1 MISAASPALQM
12 RKTPNLDD
20 IRVFVA
26 AAEAGT
32 FSAAAASLQLPASTV
47 SRSMTRLERNLHLL
61 LVRRSQRG
69 IALTDA
75 GKEYLLSCKTALRA
89 LREGRELLD
98 KHRASPSGLLRVA
111 CPMTMARDAIAPL
124 LSKFMQAFPDLRVQL
139 ETYSSAFEQ
148 EPKEDI
154 DVFFKVRAPK
164 DSSRRIRSY
173 PGVTRG
179 LFASRGYVQDAGMP
193 AEPAD
198 LTSHRCI
205 GSGRWTLSK
214 GGKTVTPDI
223 APQVVTDD
231 PLVHRQLV
239 LHDAGIAIL
248 PLYIA
253 LNLVIAKRLVP
264 ILPGW
269 QPKPVVPCA
278 LYSDS
283 SRLLPKVKAFLD
295 FIQKY
300 IGTDLD
306 PRLQGAKARDC
317 FTNVGQRSHALAS
330 K

>member
-1 MISAASPALQM
+1 M
-12 RKTPNLDD
+12 RKTSNLDD
-20 IRVFVA
+20 VRIFVA

-32 FSAAAASLQLPASTV
+32 FSAAGAHLQLPASTI
-47 SRSMTRLERNLHLL
+47 SRSLTRLEKDLDLR

-69 IALTDA
+69 LSLTDA
-75 GKEYLLSCKTALRA
+75 GKEYLLSCKRALRT

-98 KHRASPSGLLRVA
+98 THRASPSGLLRVA

-124 LSKFMQAFPDLRVQL
+124 LSKFIEAFPDLRVEL
-139 ETYSSAFEQ
+139 DTYSSGFDR

-173 PGVTRG
+173 PGIARA
-179 LFASRGYVQDAGMP
+179 LFASRRYVQTAGIP

-205 GSGRWTLSK
+205 GSGRWTLAR
-214 GGKTVTPDI
+214 GGKTITPDI
-223 APQVVTDD
+223 APRVVTDD

-239 LHDAGIAIL
+239 LDDAGIAIL

-253 LNLVIAKRLVP
+253 LHPAVAKRLVR
-264 ILPGW
+264 ILPEW
-269 QPKPVVPCA
+269 HVKPVVPCA

-283 SRLLPKVKAFLD
+283 SRLTPKVKVFLD

-306 PRLQGAKARDC
+306 PRLQDTKARDC
-317 FTNVGQRSHALAS
+317 FVDPRRGSRALAN
-330 K
+330 

>member
-1 MISAASPALQM
+1 MISAAELWLRM
-12 RKTPNLDD
+12 RKTTNLDD
-20 IRVFVA
+20 IRIFVA
-26 AAEAGT
+26 VAEAGT
-32 FSAAAASLQLPASTV
+32 FSAAAANLQLPASTI
-47 SRSMTRLERNLHLL
+47 SRSLTRLEKHLDLL

-69 IALTDA
+69 LSLTDA
-75 GKEYLLSCKTALRA
+75 GKEYLVSCKHALRL
-89 LREGRELLD
+89 LREGHELLVI
-98 KHRASPSGLLRVA
+98 HRASPSGLLRVA
-111 CPMTMARDAIAPL
+111 CPTTMARDLIAPL
-124 LSKFMQAFPDLRVQL
+124 LSKFMEAFPDLRVEL
-139 ETYSSAFEQ
+139 ETYSSGFDQ

-164 DSSRRIRSY
+164 DSSRRVRSY
-173 PGVTRG
+173 PGTARG
-179 LFASRGYVQDAGMP
+179 LFASHGYVHNAGMP

-214 GGKTVTPDI
+214 GGKTVTPDV
-223 APQVVTDD
+223 APRVVTDD

-239 LHDAGIAIL
+239 LDGAGIAIL

-253 LNLVIAKRLVP
+253 LDPAIAKRLVP

-269 QPKPVVPCA
+269 QPRPVVPCA

-283 SRLLPKVKAFLD
+283 SRLIPKVKVFLD

-300 IGTDLD
+300 LGTDLD
-306 PRLQGAKARDC
+306 PRLRGARARDC
-317 FTNVGQRSHALAS
+317 FTEPTRGSPTLA

>member
-1 MISAASPALQM
+1 M
-12 RKTPNLDD
+12 RKTTNLDD
-20 IRVFVA
+20 IRIFVA

-32 FSAAAASLQLPASTV
+32 FSAAAAHLQLPASTI
-47 SRSMTRLERNLHLL
+47 SRSLTRLEKHLDLL
-61 LVRRSQRG
+61 LVRRSPRG
-69 IALTDA
+69 LTLTDA
-75 GKEYLLSCKTALRA
+75 GKEYLVSCKRALRL

-98 KHRASPSGLLRVA
+98 KLRASPSGLLRVA
-111 CPMTMARDAIAPL
+111 CPITMARDLIAPL
-124 LSKFMQAFPDLRVQL
+124 LSKFMEAFPDLRVEL
-139 ETYSSAFEQ
+139 ETYSSGFDQ

-164 DSSRRIRSY
+164 DSSRRVRSY
-173 PGVTRG
+173 PGTARG
-179 LFASRGYVQDAGMP
+179 LFASCWYVDNAGMP

-214 GGKTVTPDI
+214 GGKTVTPDV
-223 APQVVTDD
+223 APRVVTDD

-239 LHDAGIAIL
+239 LDGAGIAIL

-253 LNLVIAKRLVP
+253 LDPAIAKRLVP

-269 QPKPVVPCA
+269 QPRPVVPCA
-278 LYSDS
+278 LYSES
-283 SRLLPKVKAFLD
+283 SRLIPKVKVFLD

-300 IGTDLD
+300 LGTDLD
-306 PRLQGAKARDC
+306 PRLRGTRARDC
-317 FTNVGQRSHALAS
+317 FTEPTRGSPTLA